1 MDILSKEIRL
11 AEQQI
16 DAVYESNPLTRLS
29 FAKSVWHVMVVIEDH
44 IFSKAMGSD
53 ELTRFGMEPMIDHYM
68 SIIRRPMFWLRMACS
83 PGGEIPRTANAD
95 HYRSAE
101 GLLTLASEYQ
111 QFVTVF
117 THASRGLISLQL
129 KGDTLLPSH
138 VLPKDSRYEA
148 YNRLIKPLDKG
159 LDMATLFAGLDEIYA
174 RLLPTLVIDRA
185 HFSYD
190 LNPSIVKFT
199 MDASEQVNEQRFS
212 LPDIWRF
219 SRYALSDFKRV
230 YHAVLALAHLQ
241 FCARN
246 LAAKLG
252 CENRGLADSVRIVR
266 KYELLNRLARYTGLG
281 REIIRDIISDITFG
295 ANQISASK
303 ADPTDQPLIL
313 LNDDQYVIAPNLW
326 INNAAERNFVV
337 LLNKMPEERDAYL
350 SFVHLKEE
358 VMRERM
364 VGAINNKSWRTW
376 FGTIPGGYELP
387 DIDLA
392 VIDSNEKICIV
403 IELKWFIDP
412 AEARE
417 LIEKSEEI
425 EKGVSQLSQLRR
437 AFIEHDKR
445 LLDCLQI
452 DSSYKVA
459 FVLVSENWIGDESEQ
474 VPEIPVIRE
483 YHLTQ
488 KLMRTDGLSETIT
501 WLTNRSYLPRENVHY
516 RVVETQPTVGKWKTH
531 WYGLDPLIKEDHFLP
546 L

>member
-1 MDILSKEIRL
+1 MDSLSQEIRL

-16 DAVYESNPLTRLS
+16 DAVYQVNPLTKLS
-29 FAKSVWHVMVVIEDH
+29 FAASVWHVMVVIEDH

-53 ELTRFGMEPMIDHYM
+53 ELTRFGMEPMIDHFM
-68 SIIRRPMFWLRMACS
+68 SIIRRPIFWLRMACS
-83 PGGEIPRTANAD
+83 AGGEVPRTANPD

-101 GLLTLASEYQ
+101 SLLALASEYQ

-117 THASRGLISLQL
+117 TQASRGIITL
-129 KGDTLLPSH
+129 KLRGDTLLPSA
-138 VLPKDSRYEA
+138 VLPGDSRYEA

-159 LDMATLFAGLDEIYA
+159 LDLASLFASLDEIYM
-174 RLLPTLVIDRA
+174 RLLPTLAVDGGN
-185 HFSYD
+185 FSYD
-190 LNPSIVKFT
+190 INPSIVRFT
-199 MDASEQVNEQRFS
+199 MDALEQVIEQRFS
-212 LPDIWRF
+212 LPDTWRF

-252 CENRGLADSVRIVR
+252 CENRGLASSVLIVR
-266 KYELLNRLARYTGLG
+266 KYELLNRLVRYTGLG

-295 ANQISASK
+295 ANEIPATK
-303 ADPTDQPLIL
+303 ADPADQPLIP
-313 LNDDQYVIAPNLW
+313 LNDEQYVIAPNLL

-337 LLNKMPEERDAYL
+337 LLNKMPKEREAYL
-350 SFVHLKEE
+350 SLVHLKEQ
-358 VMRERM
+358 VMRERI
-364 VGAINNKSWRTW
+364 VVAINIRGWRTW
-376 FGTIPGGYELP
+376 FGSIPSASELP

-392 VIDSNEKICIV
+392 VIDSNEKVCIV

-412 AEARE
+412 AESRE

-425 EKGVSQLSQLRR
+425 EKGISQLSQLRL
-437 AFIEHDKR
+437 AFIQHDKR
-445 LLDCLQI
+445 LLECLQL
-452 DSSYKVA
+452 DSSYKMA

-474 VPEIPVIRE
+474 VAEIPVIRE

-488 KLMRTDGLSETIT
+488 KLTKTKSLSETIT
-501 WLTNRSYLPRENVHY
+501 WLMNRNYLPAENIHY
-516 RVVETQPTVGKWKTH
+516 RVVETRPTVGKWTTH
-531 WYGLDPLIKEDHFLP
+531 WYGLDPLIKEDRFLP